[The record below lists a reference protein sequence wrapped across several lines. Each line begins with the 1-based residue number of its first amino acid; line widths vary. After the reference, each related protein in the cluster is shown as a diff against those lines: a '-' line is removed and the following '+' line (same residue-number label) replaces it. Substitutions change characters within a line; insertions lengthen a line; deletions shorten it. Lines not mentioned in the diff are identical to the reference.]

1 MPEDNTII
9 ESPRRRHGLLRDQ
22 VQLVKRKDSDR
33 YEIVPI
39 QDPLSFEKGFFIVIR
54 ACQLLAQKND
64 GIILVGVAGPSG
76 AGKTVFTEK
85 VLNFMPSIAVIS
97 MDNYNDSSRIVDGN
111 FDVVEAKVQASL
123 ILGGC
128 LGNHDLGSL
137 EIMGIKGEDP
147 RLTDYDTLLENI
159 RGLREGKSIQVPIYD
174 FKSSS
179 RIGYRTVDVPSS
191 RIVILEG
198 IYALSEKLRPLLD
211 LRVSVT
217 GGVHFDLVKRVLRDI
232 QRAGQEPE
240 EIIHQISETVYPM
253 YKAFIEPDLQTAH
266 IKISNKFNPFT
277 GFQNPTYILKSPRSV
292 SVDKIKA
299 VLSKEHREYSEQT
312 YDIYLLPPGEDPEAC
327 QSYLRMRNR
336 DGKYNLMFEEWV
348 TDSPFIISPRIT
360 FEVSVRLLGGLM
372 ALGYTIAAI
381 LKRSSHVFSD
391 DKVVVKI
398 DWLEQ
403 LKRTY
408 VQVQGKERLFVGYIA
423 EQLGLEGS
431 FIPRTYIE
439 QIQLEKLVNEVMA
452 LPDDLRTKL
461 SIDDD
466 LVSSP
471 REALS
476 RASADRVAMRNK
488 HLKSG
493 MSHSYSTQR
502 DKNIAKLTRLE
513 VNSSRFDGR
522 TPESPAVNREVVNQL
537 SEQISTLNER
547 IDEFSSRIKELSSKF
562 SSQKTSVSQQ
572 NLALQNEACNGSVP
586 TSVFV
591 SNLGSGTILPSSSS
605 STQLNKDSPLME
617 ELMLITRGQRQVMHQ
632 LDNLSNLVHEQLAV
646 LTQQDRKDNRS
657 RLLDLDLIGNPVLIL
672 LVGGIS
678 FFLFKNLSRN

>member
-1 MPEDNTII
+1 MAEDKTGA
-9 ESPRRRHGLLRDQ
+9 ESPQRRPGLLRDQ
-22 VQLVKRKDSDR
+22 VQLVKKKDSDR
-33 YEIVPI
+33 YEMVPI

-97 MDNYNDSSRIVDGN
+97 MDNYNDSSRIIDGN
-111 FDVVEAKVQASL
+111 FD
-123 ILGGC
+123 
-128 LGNHDLGSL
+128 
-137 EIMGIKGEDP
+137 DP
-147 RLTDYDTLLENI
+147 RLTDYDMLLENI
-159 RGLREGKSIQVPIYD
+159 HGLKQGKPVQVPIYD
-174 FKSSS
+174 FKLSC
-179 RIGYRTVDVPSS
+179 RTGYRTLEVPSS
-191 RIVILEG
+191 RIVIIEG
-198 IYALSEKLRPLLD
+198 IYALSEKLRPALD

-253 YKAFIEPDLQTAH
+253 YKAFIEPNLQTAH
-266 IKISNKFNPFT
+266 IKIINKFNPFT
-277 GFQNPTYILKSPRSV
+277 GFQNPTYILKSPRILSA
-292 SVDKIKA
+292 DQIKA
-299 VLSKEHREYSEQT
+299 VFSQDHTETMEET

-348 TDSPFIISPRIT
+348 TDNPFIISPRIT

-391 DKVVVKI
+391 DRVSVKI

-403 LKRTY
+403 LNRSY
-408 VQVQGKERLFVGYIA
+408 VQVQGRDRLIVKSVA
-423 EQLGLEGS
+423 ELLGLEGS

-452 LPDDLRTKL
+452 LPDDLKTKL
-461 SIDDD
+461 SIDED

-471 REALS
+471 KEALS

-488 HLKSG
+488 NLKSG
-493 MSHSYSTQR
+493 LSHSYSTHG
-502 DKNIAKLTRLE
+502 DKNFAKLTRLAD
-513 VNSSRFDGR
+513 NSRRYDGR
-522 TPESPAVNREVVNQL
+522 TPEAPALLANQGVITQL

-547 IDEFSSRIKELSSKF
+547 MDEFTSRIEELNSKF
-562 SSQKTSVSQQ
+562 TVRKSSTSQQ
-572 NLALQNEACNGSVP
+572 NLAMQGEACNGSAP
-586 TSVFV
+586 TSLFMTG
-591 SNLGSGTILPSSSS
+591 LGNGTLTGSILPNSSSS
-605 STQLNKDSPLME
+605 NQLAKDFQLIE
-617 ELMLITRGQRQVMHQ
+617 EITLIARGQRQIFHQ
-632 LDNLSNLVHEQLAV
+632 LDNLSNLLHENIGELRHGR
-646 LTQQDRKDNRS
+646 TDGIS
-657 RLLDLDLIGNPVLIL
+657 RTTDIDSLRRPLIL
-672 LVGGIS
+672 TLAVGGIS
-678 FFLFKNLSRN
+678 VLLFKAFYRN